1 MWVRSPGS
9 LYRPIINGDRD
20 VRAQLDDR
28 TRRERE
34 SKTDGEEVRGRRGR
48 LGAASPRII
57 CTLIINLHARVIKKR
72 PKLAMDRAA
81 TGFVDYRDTDR
92 ETGKSA
98 VCVTESLPAA
108 LSSSVVTRSN
118 EVGAWSR
125 EYQGNRPDEKL
136 KIDRAETFSLG
147 RYRQS
152 MEIDGQVSRAFPA
165 ELSSL
170 SFSFFVFLLY
180 RHR

>member
-1 MWVRSPGS
+1 
-9 LYRPIINGDRD
+9 
-20 VRAQLDDR
+20 
-28 TRRERE
+28 
-34 SKTDGEEVRGRRGR
+34 
-48 LGAASPRII
+48 
-57 CTLIINLHARVIKKR
+57 
-72 PKLAMDRAA
+72 MDRAA

-108 LSSSVVTRSN
+108 LSSSVVTRRN
-118 EVGAWSR
+118 EVGTWSR

-170 SFSFFVFLLY
+170 PLSLFFFFFFFFTIPTQMTWKKLKKMKKQKKK
-180 RHR
+180 REKKRR

>member
-1 MWVRSPGS
+1 
-9 LYRPIINGDRD
+9 
-20 VRAQLDDR
+20 
-28 TRRERE
+28 
-34 SKTDGEEVRGRRGR
+34 
-48 LGAASPRII
+48 
-57 CTLIINLHARVIKKR
+57 
-72 PKLAMDRAA
+72 MDRAA

-108 LSSSVVTRSN
+108 LSSSVVTRRN
-118 EVGAWSR
+118 EVGTWSR

-170 SFSFFVFLLY
+170 PLSLFFFFFFFFYSTDADDVEETEEDEEAEEEEGKEKEVKEEG
-180 RHR
+180 RGKRRRSRSRRRVKKKRSGRES

>member
-1 MWVRSPGS
+1 
-9 LYRPIINGDRD
+9 
-20 VRAQLDDR
+20 
-28 TRRERE
+28 
-34 SKTDGEEVRGRRGR
+34 
-48 LGAASPRII
+48 
-57 CTLIINLHARVIKKR
+57 
-72 PKLAMDRAA
+72 MDRAA

-108 LSSSVVTRSN
+108 LSSSVVTRRN
-118 EVGAWSR
+118 EVGTWSR

-170 SFSFFVFLLY
+170 PLSLFFFFFFFYSTDADDVEETEEDEEAEEEEGKEKEVKEEG
-180 RHR
+180 RGKRRRSRSRRRVKKKRSGRES

>member
-1 MWVRSPGS
+1 
-9 LYRPIINGDRD
+9 
-20 VRAQLDDR
+20 
-28 TRRERE
+28 
-34 SKTDGEEVRGRRGR
+34 
-48 LGAASPRII
+48 
-57 CTLIINLHARVIKKR
+57 
-72 PKLAMDRAA
+72 MDRAA

-108 LSSSVVTRSN
+108 LSSSVVTRRN
-118 EVGAWSR
+118 EVGTWSR

-170 SFSFFVFLLY
+170 PLSLFFFFFFFYLTD
-180 RHR
+180 RHRVYLVEKFKLQLWITYYNYRFV

>member
-1 MWVRSPGS
+1 
-9 LYRPIINGDRD
+9 
-20 VRAQLDDR
+20 
-28 TRRERE
+28 
-34 SKTDGEEVRGRRGR
+34 
-48 LGAASPRII
+48 
-57 CTLIINLHARVIKKR
+57 
-72 PKLAMDRAA
+72 MDRAA

>member
-1 MWVRSPGS
+1 
-9 LYRPIINGDRD
+9 
-20 VRAQLDDR
+20 
-28 TRRERE
+28 
-34 SKTDGEEVRGRRGR
+34 
-48 LGAASPRII
+48 
-57 CTLIINLHARVIKKR
+57 
-72 PKLAMDRAA
+72 MDRAA

-108 LSSSVVTRSN
+108 LSSSVVTRRN
-118 EVGAWSR
+118 EVGTWSR

-170 SFSFFVFLLY
+170 PLSLFFFFYSTDADDVEETEEDEEAEEEEGKEKEVKEEG
-180 RHR
+180 RGKRRRSRSRRRVKKKRSGRES